1 MMTLRNCRI
10 ETDDEGI
17 AWLTLDKADASANSL
32 NAEMLQEAAEVLA
45 ALEKNPPRGLVIRSG
60 KRSGFVAGAD
70 INEFTT
76 LRSIE
81 QAERLTKAGQSV
93 IDRFEALPCLA
104 PPRLAA
110 SPPCAAAALL
120 GGWMTWP
127 LQRSS
132 VPPGACWRWRM
143 GGCW

>member
-1 MMTLRNCRI
+1 VISACCQAARNVDPQHEDLSRMMTLRNCRI

-93 IDRFEALPCLA
+93 IDRFEALPC
-104 PPRLAA
+104 P
-110 SPPCAAAALL
+110 
-120 GGWMTWP
+120 
-127 LQRSS
+127 
-132 VPPGACWRWRM
+132 
-143 GGCW
+143 